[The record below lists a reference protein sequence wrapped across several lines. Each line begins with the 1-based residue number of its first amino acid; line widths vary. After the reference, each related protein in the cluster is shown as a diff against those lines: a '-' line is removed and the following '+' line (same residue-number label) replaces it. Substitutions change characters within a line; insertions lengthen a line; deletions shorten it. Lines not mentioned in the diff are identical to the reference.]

1 MRFLILALFLI
12 GSLNIFGCD
21 ILGIS
26 NNGGE
31 TKPDTLVDI
40 KINGKEWNNYFTQHD
55 SIVSNRVGANLA
67 YETDMVY
74 HPQGVDSSVSLS
86 TGNTVYYASPYHEDL
101 TLKFQFPVD
110 YNFKNFEERE
120 LDLHTIPDSVEYPG
134 EYIRF
139 TEWDYDVIIGEYN
152 RYDPGEEA
160 TIEITEWNYEER
172 QLEVEFDVTLLLD
185 ENVIEHRENYNTN
198 DHYRRADTLDIE
210 GTIRTHF
217 EDHREN

>member
-1 MRFLILALFLI
+1 MRFLILALFLV
-12 GSLNIFGCD
+12 GSLNILGCD

-31 TKPDTLVDI
+31 TKPDTLVDVQ
-40 KINGKEWNNYFTQHD
+40 INGKKWTKYYTEND
-55 SIVSNRVGANLA
+55 SIVAQRNGANLVRTG
-67 YETDMVY
+67 EGNME
-74 HPQGVDSSVSLS
+74 LS
-86 TGNTVYYASPYHEDL
+86 IANVYYYESPYHE
-101 TLKFQFPVD
+101 
-110 YNFKNFEERE
+110 
-120 LDLHTIPDSVEYPG
+120 TINIKIEYPG
-134 EYIRF
+134 KFDVDTLVGKTINLHTLSDTLDHIDKYIHF

-152 RYDPGEEA
+152 RYDPDEEA

-210 GTIRTHF
+210 GTIRTRF